1 MTTVVISTRG
11 RAETEALTRALI
23 NLGAAGLRT
32 HAPTPHSPSSGYP
45 TTPANDAKPHDS
57 ADTAPSSWNA
67 EQQPTP
73 ETNAGTSGEAA
84 TTPAVD
90 HKESAKESPI
100 FRIGIFGTGRHAEPS
115 IKAINVGKRLPSTR
129 VEWLWDRFWAWMATP
144 ELERLWDRFWAWMA
158 TPAAGNLA
166 LWVGAVGTTG
176 AILLGLHLL
185 RRDSAAKVA
194 DQVSVWRSWQLRPSQ
209 DDPPT
214 ADVFAQLHIA
224 NHSLGLIILPRVYT
238 WIASDGEVG
247 QEFALED
254 LPPYGAEVIEVPV
267 ADPRVKLCSVVSF
280 KDRRGKTWLKDMHTQ
295 KVIHGRKV
303 RRRIVAIRRAK
314 LKWLAQQYRPPAAM
328 LADDAA
334 DQAMSAAPEYLGLSS
349 H

>member
-1 MTTVVISTRG
+1 MGDIGFEPEGEGQDHRRQQDPLRQTRMG
-11 RAETEALTRALI
+11 SSLDRRSCTPMRPLPSMD
-23 NLGAAGLRT
+23 GAAT
-32 HAPTPHSPSSGYP
+32 MTAAHVVTDHPPAP
-45 TTPANDAKPHDS
+45 
-57 ADTAPSSWNA
+57 
-67 EQQPTP
+67 
-73 ETNAGTSGEAA
+73 
-84 TTPAVD
+84 
-90 HKESAKESPI
+90 
-100 FRIGIFGTGRHAEPS
+100 RHAEPS
-115 IKAINVGKRLPSTR
+115 TKAMNVGKRLPSTR

-144 ELERLWDRFWAWMA
+144 EFERLWDRFWAWMA
-158 TPAAGNLA
+158 TPEAGNLA
-166 LWVGAVGTTG
+166 EWVGAVGTTG
-176 AILLGLHLL
+176 ALLLGLHLL
-185 RRDSAAKVA
+185 RRDREAKVA

-209 DDPPT
+209 DDPHT

-238 WIASDGEVG
+238 WIVGDGEVG

-267 ADPRVKLCSVVSF
+267 IDPRVKLCSVLSF
-280 KDRRGKTWLKDMHTQ
+280 KDRRGKTLFKDMHTQ
-295 KVIHGRKV
+295 KVIHGRKI

-314 LKWLAQQYRPPAAM
+314 LKWLAQQYGPPAAM

>member
-1 MTTVVISTRG
+1 MG
-11 RAETEALTRALI
+11 
-23 NLGAAGLRT
+23 
-32 HAPTPHSPSSGYP
+32 
-45 TTPANDAKPHDS
+45 KP
-57 ADTAPSSWNA
+57 
-67 EQQPTP
+67 
-73 ETNAGTSGEAA
+73 
-84 TTPAVD
+84 
-90 HKESAKESPI
+90 
-100 FRIGIFGTGRHAEPS
+100 
-115 IKAINVGKRLPSTR
+115 LPSTR

-158 TPAAGNLA
+158 TPEAGNLA
-166 LWVGAVGTTG
+166 EWVGAVGTTG
-176 AILLGLHLL
+176 ALLLGLHLL
-185 RRDSAAKVA
+185 RREREAKVA

-209 DDPPT
+209 NDPRT
-214 ADVFAQLHIA
+214 EEVFAQLHIA

-267 ADPRVKLCSVVSF
+267 LDPRVKLCSVLSF
-280 KDRRGKTWLKDMHTQ
+280 KDRRGKTWF
-295 KVIHGRKV
+295 IHGWKL

-314 LKWLAQQYRPPAAM
+314 LKWLAQQYSPPAAM